1 MPRQRLGQHFLSQI
15 SWRTRIAETLPVE
28 RNAIWIEI
36 GAGHGEMT
44 ELLAKRARR
53 VIAIETDAA
62 LASAL
67 RERAAHSPA
76 ATNSPV
82 ETGLSVKA
90 VEFSA
95 TPRWPNVEVIH
106 ADVLSLDLA
115 ALVRSPTANDPPHA
129 MPSQPAT
136 RTNSLVG
143 RGFSSDIDART
154 PSGVSTPE
162 GSRSRQGTVSARPEK
177 RNAAPTREAIEGSR
191 QGTASAVP
199 KSNVIRGASA
209 PEASLETGDATHQPN
224 SAARFRVYGN
234 LPYYITSPILTHL
247 FRFADHIDSIHI
259 VTQLE
264 VAQRIAAHPRTRDYG
279 YLSTLCQFYAHAE
292 LVFRIPPGAFQPPP
306 KVTSALIEMHL
317 PGERDS
323 LGIRDEHAFLKF
335 LQLCFAHKRKTLRNN
350 LRGTYA
356 HGAVAKAFA
365 DAALTDSSRAE
376 ELTLHQFAQIFT
388 TLAA

>member
-1 MPRQRLGQHFLSQI
+1 MAAHKSHPKTRQKLGQHFLSQS

-28 RNAIWIEI
+28 RDAIWLEI

-67 RERAAHSPA
+67 RKRAAHSPA
-76 ATNSPV
+76 AANLPV
-82 ETGLSVKA
+82 ETGSSAKA
-90 VEFSA
+90 VEFPA
-95 TPRWPNVEVIH
+95 TSGWPNVEIVH
-106 ADVLSLDLA
+106 ADILSVDLA
-115 ALVRSPTANDPPHA
+115 ALVLGRATKEPLHRMS
-129 MPSQPAT
+129 SQPADAVPT
-136 RTNSLVG
+136 SGG
-143 RGFSSDIDART
+143 RGFSPDINRPL

-162 GSRSRQGTVSARPEK
+162 GSRSHQGTVSA
-177 RNAAPTREAIEGSR
+177 
-191 QGTASAVP
+191 VP
-199 KSNVIRGASA
+199 KNALMRGAST
-209 PEASLETGDATHQPN
+209 PEAGLEAREAAHQPN
-224 SAARFRVYGN
+224 PAARFRVYGN
-234 LPYYITSPILTHL
+234 LPYYITSPILVHL
-247 FRFADHIDSIHI
+247 FRFADYIDSIHI

-264 VAQRIAAHPRTRDYG
+264 VAQRIAAHPRSRDYG
-279 YLSTLCQFYAHAE
+279 YLSTLCQFYARPE

-317 PGERDS
+317 PGERAT

-335 LQLCFAHKRKTLRNN
+335 LQTCFAHKRKTLRNN

-356 HGAVAKAFA
+356 HDAVAKALV
-365 DAALTDSSRAE
+365 DAALTENSRAE

-388 TLAA
+388 ALAG

>member
-1 MPRQRLGQHFLSQI
+1 MPAHKSHHKTRQKLGQHFLSQT
-15 SWRTRIAETLPVE
+15 SWRTRIAETLPAE
-28 RNAIWIEI
+28 RDAVWLEI

-76 ATNSPV
+76 TAN
-82 ETGLSVKA
+82 LSVNMGSSAKA

-95 TPRWPNVEVIH
+95 TSGWPNVEIIH

-115 ALVRSPTANDPPHA
+115 ALVRSPTTND
-129 MPSQPAT
+129 
-136 RTNSLVG
+136 LL
-143 RGFSSDIDART
+143 
-154 PSGVSTPE
+154 
-162 GSRSRQGTVSARPEK
+162 QGTVFYTDAGSA
-177 RNAAPTREAIEGSR
+177 I
-191 QGTASAVP
+191 VP
-199 KSNVIRGASA
+199 KDAPMRGASA
-209 PEASLETGDATHQPN
+209 PEADPKAGDPAHQLD
-224 SAARFRVYGN
+224 SAGTRFRVYGN
-234 LPYYITSPILTHL
+234 LPYYITSPILSHL
-247 FRFADHIDSIHI
+247 FRFADLIDSIHI

-264 VAQRIAAHPRTRDYG
+264 VAQRIAAHPRSRDYG
-279 YLSTLCQFYAHAE
+279 YLSTLCQFYARPE

-317 PGERDS
+317 PGERAT
-323 LGIRDEHAFLKF
+323 LGIRDEHSFLKF
-335 LQLCFAHKRKTLRNN
+335 LQTCFAHKRKTLRNN

-356 HGAVAKAFA
+356 HDAVAKALV
-365 DAALTDSSRAE
+365 DAALTENSRAE

-388 TLAA
+388 ALAG

>member
-1 MPRQRLGQHFLSQI
+1 MSRQKLGQHFLSQT
-15 SWRTRIAETLPVE
+15 SWRTRIAETLP
-28 RNAIWIEI
+28 ASPDSTWLEI

-76 ATNSPV
+76 NATGP
-82 ETGLSVKA
+82 A
-90 VEFSA
+90 A
-95 TPRWPNVEVIH
+95 TPGLPAKAADSAVTAAHTIEIIH
-106 ADVLSLDLA
+106 ADILSLDLA
-115 ALVRSPTANDPPHA
+115 ALVCN
-129 MPSQPAT
+129 PAT
-136 RTNSLVG
+136 NDL
-143 RGFSSDIDART
+143 
-154 PSGVSTPE
+154 
-162 GSRSRQGTVSARPEK
+162 
-177 RNAAPTREAIEGSR
+177 R

-199 KSNVIRGASA
+199 IAAVAAGVLT
-209 PEASLETGDATHQPN
+209 PEADSDSAHPADETRTLGGRGFSPDVNRPLPSGVSTPEAGPEAGDP
-224 SAARFRVYGN
+224 ARQLDPAGTRSRVYGN

-247 FRFADHIDSIHI
+247 FRFADLIESIHI

-264 VAQRIAAHPRTRDYG
+264 VAQRIAAHPRTSDYG
-279 YLSTLCQFYAHAE
+279 YLSTLCQFYARPE

-317 PGERDS
+317 PGERAS
-323 LGIRDEHAFLKF
+323 LGIRDESAFLKF

-356 HGAVAKAFA
+356 HDAVAKALA
-365 DAALTDSSRAE
+365 AGALTDTSRAE
-376 ELTLHQFAQIFT
+376 ELTLRQFAKLFLS
-388 TLAA
+388 LAEK